1 MQKSDSIN
9 ELAAALS
16 KAQGQ
21 MSGALKDS
29 QNPFYKSN
37 YADLGSCW
45 DSIRRPLSDNGLSV
59 IQAVDS
65 IDNAIFIETILTH
78 TSGQFVSSR
87 IKINPT
93 KDDPQGVG
101 SAITYYRRYSLAAMV
116 GLYQIDDDANAAT
129 SKDREHKI
137 TNVTVV
143 DKKASPVTEVK
154 QKGFI

>member
-143 DKKASPVTEVK
+143 DKASPVTEVK

>member
-21 MSGALKDS
+21 ISGAIKDS

-65 IDNAIFIETILTH
+65 IDNAIFIETILAH
-78 TSGQFVSSR
+78 TSGQFMSSR
-87 IKINPT
+87 VKINPT